1 MATGSWS
8 APASRS
14 RPGWAWPSVAGILG
28 SRLARRRCPT
38 RRRRR
43 RAGPGRLVGRRRPRI
58 RRAMLRRRQPRTA
71 AGEVLMSEAGR
82 WQVVSG
88 EHTELLEA
96 PAAGIVREVVP
107 GRGIGISLAGYG
119 VPGAFAAGGPTR
131 GRLELV
137 TGEAG
142 LRGSL
147 DVGRAGSILVVGG
160 RLDSETIS
168 RARAMG
174 VRGIVVPGLAGKDLR
189 DLVASE
195 ARQRASLQA
204 LAPFAVL
211 VLDGTF
217 RRPIPTP
224 LLTLFERLDGREVGI
239 VPIRPCSSST
249 RRSTVPASRPIGSG
263 SATVSWPVARAA
275 GADRRGISPVPG
287 RGAARGGHGR
297 ARRRRDRDRADP
309 RPRALQLT
317 DGPAG
322 SRFGYPRPMP
332 ATRSGVARASGPLG
346 LARGDPRPRR
356 RPRLGRPSRRPDR
369 ASRRARGRQDPV
381 RQGLRSGPG
390 RDGHDQ
396 LAELRPDGRVRRP
409 PAALPP

>member
-1 MATGSWS
+1 MSELELMS
-8 APASRS
+8 AWAVPS
-14 RPGWAWPSVAGILG
+14 RPLVIPAPTTWFELGPGDRILVGAGEPVTAGLG
-28 SRLARRRCPT
+28 LAERRRDPRVEVGPPT
-38 RRRRR
+38 LPDPGDAA
-43 RAGPGRLVGRRRPRI
+43 AGLSPGGWWAGDGHESG
-58 RRAMLRRRQPRTA
+58 AMLRRRRPRTA
-71 AGEVLMSEAGR
+71 PGEVLMAEAGR
-82 WQVVSG
+82 WQIVSG

-147 DVGRAGSILVVGG
+147 DVGRAGAILVVGG

-204 LAPFAVL
+204 LPPFAVL

-217 RRPIPTP
+217 RRPIATP
-224 LLTLFERLDGREVGI
+224 LLALFERLDGREVGI
-239 VPIRPCSSST
+239 VSDPPLLVVDPPLDRPGVPPDWVRIRHGELAG
-249 RRSTVPASRPIGSG
+249 REGRWRG
-263 SATVSWPVARAA
+263 SA
-275 GADRRGISPVPG
+275 G
-287 RGAARGGHGR
+287 
-297 ARRRRDRDRADP
+297 RRRF
-309 RPRALQLT
+309 
-317 DGPAG
+317 PAG
-322 SRFGYPRPMP
+322 VQLEAATVELDDGGIVILPIPDLERF
-332 ATRSGVARASGPLG
+332 S
-346 LARGDPRPRR
+346 
-356 RPRLGRPSRRPDR
+356 
-369 ASRRARGRQDPV
+369 
-381 RQGLRSGPG
+381 
-390 RDGHDQ
+390 
-396 LAELRPDGRVRRP
+396 
-409 PAALPP
+409 